1 MKTNEKIVC
10 TFFNMSGNAPKY
22 FIIVIHYAC
31 CFEYD
36 IKIYHDTHCRIPVD
50 QASDVWY
57 IVLTGLVKSKT
68 IKLVFAI
75 SSLSTQYHGV
85 RGKAV

>member
-10 TFFNMSGNAPKY
+10 TFNMSGNAPKY

-57 IVLTGLVKSKT
+57 IVLTVWSNQRL
-68 IKLVFAI
+68 
-75 SSLSTQYHGV
+75 
-85 RGKAV
+85 